1 MTERSPKK
9 PIDCLE
15 CRLISGIG
23 SIGVGLYLY
32 YQSLQRKRFE
42 RYTMKIICAGAV
54 LVGLARLLNMEFLKA
69 TRSQR

>member
-1 MTERSPKK
+1 MTERPPKK

-32 YQSLQRKRFE
+32 YQSLQRKRLE
-42 RYTMKIICAGAV
+42 RYTMKTISAGAV

-69 TRSQR
+69 PRSQR